1 MIGAG
6 IVWVKMGS
14 KVIRHVCDYGVP
26 DCVERP
32 TRVYWRKR
40 VPQLGETMKVEV
52 MVCVCGSMVVF

>member
-6 IVWVKMGS
+6 IVWVKLVS
-14 KVIRHVCDYGVP
+14 KVIGHVRDYGVP

-40 VPQLGETMKVEV
+40 VPQSGETMKVEV
-52 MVCVCGSMVVF
+52 RVCVCGSMVVL